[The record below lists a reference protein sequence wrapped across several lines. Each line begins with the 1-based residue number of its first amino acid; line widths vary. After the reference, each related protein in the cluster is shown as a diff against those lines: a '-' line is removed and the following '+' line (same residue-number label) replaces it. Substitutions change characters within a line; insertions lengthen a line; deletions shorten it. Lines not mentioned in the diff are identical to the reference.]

1 LSLTLQ
7 FFDQLYTSKGK
18 YGVRFKSHNKFPLKI
33 FQGTNSVEIR
43 QVVLEG
49 RFLKMTA
56 KANDTTTRVS
66 VSLYSPLQVVTDTV
80 QEKIYTKYFQSR
92 K

>member
-18 YGVRFKSHNKFPLKI
+18 YGVRFKSHNKFPLKF

-80 QEKIYTKYFQSR
+80 QEKIYTKSFQSR